1 MKMKKEE
8 RGALISAFS
17 IIIFVLMTVLASNVS
32 ADIFMGTCEGYVKWL
47 NGTLVTVANVTVTVQ
62 GCTTPPA
69 NCQRSALTDSG
80 GYYVIANL
88 NLPPYGNVSGTAVK
102 GSAYG
107 TNTAQADAYQAAF
120 MNITLCESPSQAT
133 VVPVADSH
141 YPNITFWFNWTSG
154 SSPYSTFDQ
163 WFWLSSWQT
172 ANSPKNRTNLAFANY
187 TWGAR
192 TCLSSLPSC
201 CSQPAYDN
209 FLVYNNKPCRP
220 ILQDQPDTTNNTV
233 TLNWSYN
240 TTAPCPD
247 ADNDSVYFNFQ
258 IDGNITTNATPPK
271 TMTGIGSGAH
281 LWGAQVCD
289 PWECS
294 DWVFDSFNIYNTA
307 CPTPNLTIQDNTC
320 LNQATL
326 RWTSAPID
334 PDGDPCFD
342 EFRFGSIIQSPAT
355 SPQNVIM
362 TNTSVYEWAVRSCD
376 NKGACSP
383 WNQSEFIYCTCGGN
397 VTEVGRGGK
406 GYECVS
412 RILPSGYEIVVSK
425 PKEIHPGSKF
435 DLEINLKYF
444 EDISDLK
451 VEAETPPGIIVE
463 SLDYGTV
470 KANQEINFKLKTE
483 ISNNIKEDKYFI
495 FIKGYDGDKII
506 TNKPVELNIVMPP
519 VTQLIGIE
527 VPLLPCCTILGVVLL
542 IIALIIL
549 AWLLRKIY
557 REYIKNKGPGK
568 MISNIKKEL

>member
-1 MKMKKEE
+1 MKKE
-8 RGALISAFS
+8 GMLIAVFAFVLLVFLISN
-17 IIIFVLMTVLASNVS
+17 ISNAK
-32 ADIFMGTCEGYVKWL
+32 ADIFMGTCEGYVKWI
-47 NGTLVTVANVTVTVQ
+47 NGSLVTGANVTVTVQ

-88 NLPPYGNVSGTAVK
+88 NLPPYGNVSGTAIK

-107 TNTAQADAYQAAF
+107 TNTAQADEYQAAF

-141 YPNITFWFNWTSG
+141 YPNITFWFNWSSG

-163 WFWLSSWQT
+163 WFWNSVWQT
-172 ANSPKNRTNLAFANY
+172 ATSPQNKTNLAFANY

-192 TCLSSLPSC
+192 TCLSAQPTC
-201 CSQPAYDN
+201 CSQPDYDN

-258 IDGNITTNATPPK
+258 IDSNITTNATPPK
-271 TMTGIGSGAH
+271 TMPGLGGGDHI
-281 LWGAQVCD
+281 WGAQVCD

-294 DWVFDSFNIYNTA
+294 DWVFDSFNIYNNA
-307 CPTPNLTIQDNTC
+307 CPTPNLTIQNNTC
-320 LNQATL
+320 INQATL
-326 RWTSAPID
+326 SWQSSPID
-334 PDGDPCFD
+334 PDGDPCYD
-342 EFRFGSIIQSPAT
+342 EFRFESITISPAT
-355 SPQNVIM
+355 SPQNVVM
-362 TNTSVYEWAVRSCD
+362 TNTSVYEWGVRSCD

-383 WNQSEFIYCTCGGN
+383 WNQSEFIYCTCGN
-397 VTEVGRGGK
+397 VTPGGGAGGRGAG
-406 GYECVS
+406 GECVS
-412 RILPSGYEIVVSK
+412 RILPFGYELVVSK

-444 EDISDLK
+444 ENISDLK
-451 VEAETPPGIIVE
+451 VEAETPKGIVIE
-463 SLDYGTV
+463 SLNYGKV
-470 KANQEINFKLKTE
+470 QANQEINFKLKTE

-495 FIKGYDGDKII
+495 FIKGYDGDKVII
-506 TNKPVELNIVMPP
+506 NKPVEFNIVMPP
-519 VTQLIGIE
+519 ITSLIGIE
-527 VPLLPCCTILGVVLL
+527 VPLLPCCTILGVVLFVIAVAIL
-542 IIALIIL
+542 I
-549 AWLLRKIY
+549 WLFVKIY
-557 REYIKNKGPGK
+557 KEYIRKKSPEKIVGR
-568 MISNIKKEL
+568 IKKEL